1 MSCLYILDINTLLI
15 LFASSIFSYS
25 VACLFIFS
33 MIFFVVKKFLSS
45 IKSHLFIFAF
55 IYFVLGDRLKKKYCY
70 SLCQRVLFQEFY
82 GFMSYIYHS
91 VSKNPDFKKGQKTQ
105 IDIFS
110 KKVYR

>member
-55 IYFVLGDRLKKKYCY
+55 IYFVLGDRLKKI
-70 SLCQRVLFQEFY
+70 LLQ
-82 GFMSYIYHS
+82 FMSKSALSGVLWFYVLYLPFS
-91 VSKNPDFKKGQKTQ
+91 VKKPR
-105 IDIFS
+105 F
-110 KKVYR
+110 

>member
-55 IYFVLGDRLKKKYCY
+55 IYFVLGDRLKKNIATVYVKEC
-70 SLCQRVLFQEFY
+70 SFRSFMVLCLIFTIQC
-82 GFMSYIYHS
+82 
-91 VSKNPDFKKGQKTQ
+91 QKTQ
-105 IDIFS
+105 IL
-110 KKVYR
+110 KRGRRPK